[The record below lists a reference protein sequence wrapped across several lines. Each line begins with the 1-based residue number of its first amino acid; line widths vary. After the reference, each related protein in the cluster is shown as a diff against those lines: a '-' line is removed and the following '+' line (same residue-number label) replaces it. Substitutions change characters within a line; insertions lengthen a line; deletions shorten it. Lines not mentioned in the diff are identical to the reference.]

1 MGRGGLPSPRRPS
14 SERASGTGGPGGGRS
29 PGERRWRRMVRKAEA
44 YLSTASVYGGGNGDG
59 GGNLPSLPVAASSLS
74 RKPGRRRGS
83 PAGSSRA
90 RTGAAPGNAGWED
103 AHLWAPPPSPAAEG
117 AARSSRPSPRS
128 CPSGVPTPLP
138 PHPSARGSPSLLCC
152 SARHARLLSGH
163 LSPRRHGLCA
173 QSGKSV
179 LTGSLAFVVKVTRG
193 RPS

>member
-59 GGNLPSLPVAASSLS
+59 GGNLPSLPVAVSSLS

-90 RTGAAPGNAGWED
+90 RAQGLPRETPDGRTLTSGRLRRRRLPRARRE
-103 AHLWAPPPSPAAEG
+103 AHVPPRGPVPPASLRPFLHTLQPE
-117 AARSSRPSPRS
+117 ARPRS
-128 CPSGVPTPLP
+128 CVALRATPGFSLGTSLP
-138 PHPSARGSPSLLCC
+138 GAMASARR
-152 SARHARLLSGH
+152 A
-163 LSPRRHGLCA
+163 
-173 QSGKSV
+173 GK
-179 LTGSLAFVVKVTRG
+179 AFSRG
-193 RPS
+193 P